1 MREELQKYRILT
13 VHFFNRLFQND
24 VVTFGDQARKRTYGI
39 MAMLASFL
47 GFVSF
52 MILSQ
57 YQWIADTGQSWR
69 EKTYM
74 IAFFMALMG
83 AVAVLEW
90 DAIFPDRRDI
100 QNISPLPIRTRTI
113 FNAKFTSLFLF
124 AGMFSLGMNMFAT
137 FTFWLYL
144 PKWLHPNLPF
154 SLYFVLVH
162 LISTFAALIF
172 SLLLFNVIAGILLTL
187 FKHHSYERIS
197 TILRSILLLGL
208 VLLIF
213 AFARG
218 SFYSIDWIIDPI
230 ADLRIENNALLYYIP
245 PMWFTGLYETLLGNP
260 DPVYHNLCKIAVLSL
275 GALAL
280 LFYLTAGLSYRK
292 HLGASADAA
301 GHRNRKNPVLE
312 GMGRTFFRLFLRHP
326 VQKAV
331 FVFYGKTL
339 RSSMFHKIRLASYIA
354 CGIGLV
360 LIFLVSQHIGSEVLF
375 SANRTML
382 SMPIVLAFFLMMG
395 IKSGADMPVAPQA
408 NWIFRI
414 TEHTQ
419 RRHYHSG
426 FLKAIF
432 WQNLVPLYV
441 LLSIFF
447 LLIWEWRTALYHIIF
462 SLTFSLL
469 VMTVVFFKRVKIP
482 YTCSYMPGK
491 EKLQFYWIFYL
502 LGYILLLG
510 LINSIEEHMLESPAN
525 LLIYVVIFLL
535 SALAIRLYHNR
546 FFYPR
551 TGIKYEED
559 EESSMIGLDYRTPDY
574 INAD

>member
-1 MREELQKYRILT
+1 MA
-13 VHFFNRLFQND
+13 
-24 VVTFGDQARKRTYGI
+24 FGDQARERTYGI

-52 MILSQ
+52 MILSH
-57 YQWIADTGQSWR
+57 YEWIADTGQSWR

-74 IAFFMALMG
+74 IALFMALMG

-124 AGMFSLGMNMFAT
+124 AGMFSLGMNLFAT

-144 PKWLHPNLPF
+144 PKWLNPDIPF

-172 SLLLFNVIAGILLTL
+172 SLLLFNVLAGILLTL
-187 FKHHSYERIS
+187 FQPHFYERIS
-197 TILRSILLLGL
+197 TILRSILLLGF
-208 VLLIF
+208 VLFIF

-230 ADLRIENNALLYYIP
+230 ADLRIENSVLVYFIP

-260 DPVYHNLCKIAVLSL
+260 DPIYHNLCKIAGLSL
-275 GALAL
+275 GVMVL

-292 HLGASADAA
+292 HLGASAEAP
-301 GHRNRKNPVLE
+301 GHRNRK
-312 GMGRTFFRLFLRHP
+312 GRLQARLGRVFFKLFLRHP

-354 CGIGLV
+354 CSIGLV
-360 LIFLVSQHIGSEVLF
+360 LIFLVSQQIGSKVLF

-408 NWIFRI
+408 NWIFRM
-414 TEHTQ
+414 TEHTE
-419 RRHYHSG
+419 RSHYHSG
-426 FLKAIF
+426 FLKAVF
-432 WQNLVPLYV
+432 WQNLIPLYV
-441 LLSIFF
+441 LLFLFF
-447 LLIWEWRTALYHIIF
+447 LLIWEWRVALYHILF
-462 SLTFSLL
+462 SLTLSLL
-469 VMTVVFFKRVKIP
+469 VATLVFFKRVKIP

-502 LGYILLLG
+502 LSYIILLG
-510 LINSIEEHMLESPAN
+510 LINSIEEHILESPAN
-525 LLIYVVIFLL
+525 LLLYVGIFLL
-535 SALAIRLYHNR
+535 SALAIRLYHTR
-546 FFYPR
+546 IFYPR
-551 TGIKYEED
+551 TGIKYEE
-559 EESSMIGLDYRTPDY
+559 EEEPPLIGLDYRTPAYKNTD
-574 INAD
+574 